1 MGKHEKP
8 TPPGSKPIPLKDQP
22 QKPGKHEGKDNDQK
36 GGSK

>member
-8 TPPGSKPIPLKDQP
+8 APKPIPLVPPPRPKG
-22 QKPGKHEGKDNDQK
+22 GKHEGKDNDQK